1 MRRGRRGRGRS
12 EEGVKKREREEEA
25 EMGEQ
30 AGMLGLSSVLRKH
43 GNL

>member
-12 EEGVKKREREEEA
+12 EEGVKKTEREEEA

-30 AGMLGLSSVLRKH
+30 AKAGTLGLTAVY
-43 GNL
+43 